1 MNVRRAGRCAVG
13 AYLSRNLEAP
23 LRECRLSGDRGAA
36 TIRRV
41 TDDDASQGVRA
52 RLFDADRTDRALGFE
67 DALKTKVSGRQLL
80 WVDLAGE
87 TDPDKSRALAE
98 HFDLDVTTER
108 ALEEGG
114 DRPEIQLHGQHFHL
128 RVAAQPDP
136 NNLGDVPWLDI
147 VAAPNVVI
155 SSHARPLDFVAAMN
169 KRIAA
174 DATIGKLDSAEFV
187 AALLEAVITSYH
199 AAIDRLEDELDD
211 LDSKALQGRQPKD
224 LFGRLVDV
232 RRRIGRLRRLLAAHR
247 ELFGA
252 LGGRD
257 FGRGIS
263 SADPDVFAQI
273 ADRFSAVLV
282 SLEATR
288 DAAVASFDILMTRT
302 AQRTNDVVRVLTVA
316 TVMAL
321 PASLTAGFLGMNVLV
336 PFPNDDAASF
346 WLILGGVVVVEL
358 AIFLVARVRGWI

>member
-1 MNVRRAGRCAVG
+1 MRRMTKRDSAR
-13 AYLSRNLEAP
+13 
-23 LRECRLSGDRGAA
+23 
-36 TIRRV
+36 
-41 TDDDASQGVRA
+41 GVRV
-52 RLFDADRTDRALGFE
+52 RLFDSDRKDRALGFD
-67 DALKTKVSGRQLL
+67 DALKAKVSARQLL

-87 TDPDKSRALAE
+87 TDPDQSRALAK
-98 HFDLDVTTER
+98 HFDLDVATER
-108 ALEEGG
+108 ALEQGG
-114 DRPEIQLHGQHFHL
+114 DRPEVQLHGEHFHL

-136 NNLGDVPWLDI
+136 GNLREVPWLDI
-147 VAAPNVVI
+147 VAAPNVII
-155 SSHARPLDFVAAMN
+155 SSHARPLDFLDAMN

-174 DATIGKLDSAEFV
+174 DATIGELDSAEFV
-187 AALLEAVITSYH
+187 AAVLEAVITSYH
-199 AAIDRLEDELDD
+199 AAIDKLEDELDD
-211 LDSKALQGRQPKD
+211 LDSKALQRRQPKD
-224 LFGRLVDV
+224 LFSHLVDV

-263 SADPDVFAQI
+263 SADPDVFVQI
-273 ADRFSAVLV
+273 ADRYTAVLV

-302 AQRTNDVVRVLTVA
+302 AQRTNDIVRVLTVA

-336 PFPNDDAASF
+336 PFPNDSSTSF
-346 WLILGGVVVVEL
+346 WIILGGVVVLEL
-358 AIFLVARVRGWI
+358 AIFLVARLRGWI

>member
-1 MNVRRAGRCAVG
+1 MRRMTHDET
-13 AYLSRNLEAP
+13 SR
-23 LRECRLSGDRGAA
+23 
-36 TIRRV
+36 
-41 TDDDASQGVRA
+41 GVRV
-52 RLFDADRTDRALGFE
+52 RLFDSDRTDRSLSFKE
-67 DALKTKVSGRQLL
+67 ALKAKVSGRQLL

-87 TDPDKSRALAE
+87 TDPEQSRALAK
-98 HFDLDVTTER
+98 HFDLDVDTER

-114 DRPEIQLHGQHFHL
+114 EHPEVKLHSQHFHL

-136 NNLGDVPWLDI
+136 GNLREVPWLDI

-155 SSHARPLDFVAAMN
+155 SSHARPLEFLGAMN

-174 DATIGKLDSAEFV
+174 DSTIGELDSAEFV
-187 AALLEAVITSYH
+187 SALLDAVITTYH
-199 AAIDRLEDELDD
+199 AAIDELEDELDEV
-211 LDSKALQGRQPKD
+211 DSKALGRRQPKD
-224 LFGRLVDV
+224 VFGHLVDV

-263 SADPDVFAQI
+263 SADPDVFVQI
-273 ADRFSAVLV
+273 ADRYTAVLT

-288 DAAVASFDILMTRT
+288 EAAVASFDILMTRT
-302 AQRTNDVVRVLTVA
+302 SQRTNDIVRVLTVA
-316 TVMAL
+316 TVMAI

-336 PFPNDDAASF
+336 PFPDKDPTAF
-346 WLILGGVVVVEL
+346 WLILGGVVVLEL
-358 AIFLVARVRGWI
+358 AIFLVARMRAWV

>member
-1 MNVRRAGRCAVG
+1 MLLVT
-13 AYLSRNLEAP
+13 LDDISR
-23 LRECRLSGDRGAA
+23 
-36 TIRRV
+36 
-41 TDDDASQGVRA
+41 GVRV
-52 RLFDADRTDRALGFE
+52 RLFDSDRTDRPLDFE
-67 DALKTKVSGRQLL
+67 DALKVKVSGRQLL
-80 WVDLAGE
+80 WVDLYGE
-87 TDPDKSRALAE
+87 TDPEQSRALAK
-98 HFDLDVTTER
+98 HFDLDVATER
-108 ALEEGG
+108 ALEESG
-114 DRPEIQLHGQHFHL
+114 DRPEVHLHGQHFHL
-128 RVAAQPDP
+128 RVAAQPDAA
-136 NNLGDVPWLDI
+136 NLREVPWLDI

-155 SSHARPLDFVAAMN
+155 TSHVRPLDFVGAMN

-174 DATIGKLDSAEFV
+174 DATIGELDSAEFV

-211 LDSKALQGRQPKD
+211 LDAKALQRRQPTD

-263 SADPDVFAQI
+263 SADPDVFVQT
-273 ADRFSAVLV
+273 ADRFTSVLV

-316 TVMAL
+316 TVMAI

-336 PFPNDDAASF
+336 PFPNTDPTAF
-346 WLILGGVVVVEL
+346 WLILAGVVVLEL
-358 AIFLVARVRGWI
+358 AIFLAARVRGWI

>member
-1 MNVRRAGRCAVG
+1 MTHDETAH
-13 AYLSRNLEAP
+13 
-23 LRECRLSGDRGAA
+23 
-36 TIRRV
+36 
-41 TDDDASQGVRA
+41 GVRV
-52 RLFDADRTDRALGFE
+52 RLFDSDRTDRALGFE
-67 DALKTKVSGRQLL
+67 DALKAKVSGRQLL

-87 TDPDKSRALAE
+87 TDPDQSRALAK
-98 HFDLDVTTER
+98 HFELDVATER

-114 DRPEIQLHGQHFHL
+114 DRPEVQLHGQHFHVRL
-128 RVAAQPDP
+128 AAQPDP
-136 NNLGDVPWLDI
+136 GNLREVPWLDI

-155 SSHARPLDFVAAMN
+155 TSHVRPLEFLGAIN

-174 DATIGKLDSAEFV
+174 DSTIGELDSAEFV
-187 AALLEAVITSYH
+187 SALLDAVITTYH
-199 AAIDRLEDELDD
+199 AAIDGLEDELDE
-211 LDSKALQGRQPKD
+211 LDSKALGRRQPTD
-224 LFGRLVDV
+224 LFSHLVDV

-263 SADPDVFAQI
+263 SADPDVFVQI
-273 ADRFSAVLV
+273 ADRYTAALS

-288 DAAVASFDILMTRT
+288 EAAVASFDILMTRT

-316 TVMAL
+316 TVMAI

-336 PFPNDDAASF
+336 PFPDKDPTAF
-346 WLILGGVVVVEL
+346 WLILGAVVVLEL

>member
-1 MNVRRAGRCAVG
+1 VTQDDM
-13 AYLSRNLEAP
+13 SR
-23 LRECRLSGDRGAA
+23 
-36 TIRRV
+36 
-41 TDDDASQGVRA
+41 GVHA
-52 RLFDADRTDRALGFE
+52 RLFDSDRTDRALTFDE
-67 DALKTKVSGRQLL
+67 AVKAKPSKRQLL

-87 TDPDKSRALAE
+87 TDPDQARTLAE
-98 HFDLDVTTER
+98 QFDLDMATER

-114 DRPEIQLHGQHFHL
+114 DRPEVQLHGKHFHI
-128 RVAAQPDP
+128 RIAAQPDP
-136 NNLGDVPWLDI
+136 SNLGAVPWLDI
-147 VAAPNVVI
+147 VAARNVVI
-155 SSHARPLDFVAAMN
+155 SSHTKPLEFLGAMN

-174 DATIGKLDSAEFV
+174 DATIGELDSAEFV

-211 LDSKALQGRQPKD
+211 LDSKALQRRQPTD

-273 ADRFSAVLV
+273 ADRFTAVLV

-336 PFPNDDAASF
+336 PFPDKDPTSF
-346 WLILGGVVVVEL
+346 WLILVGVVVVEL